1 MKITIEVRKGRLV
14 LRWNDGNKRHNLS
27 TGAYDNPIGWAQA
40 ERKRAEIRTDWEA
53 GYYDS
58 TLVKYRPKTRGKNA
72 SEITA
77 VQLFNRFAAH
87 QLKEKG
93 LTQRSIDTRYKP
105 IARMLEKHLDKPAN
119 LIGKRD
125 AEAFALIAAK
135 TLSGRTIKERVWL
148 LCSAWNWA
156 QDKYSVD
163 RINPWEGISTRFK
176 IAPKQAVKPFTEYE
190 LREIRS
196 AFYNHPNYHHYADF
210 VSFLTNTACR
220 FGEAAGLRWKHLG
233 ANYTTVWIGES
244 LSRGTRRT
252 TKTGKARTVMLSP
265 VIQKMLIARFNQ
277 LNPSPDDLVFPSP
290 KGAAINDQNFR
301 PRAWTKILDKC
312 GIEYRRPYALRHS
325 AISHALASGANPI
338 AIAEQTGHSI
348 KVLFE
353 TYSHVIAKE
362 YLFLEV

>member
-1 MKITIEVRKGRLV
+1 MKITIEARNGRFV
-14 LRWNDGNKRHNLS
+14 LRWNDGTKRHNLS
-27 TGAYDNPIGWAQA
+27 IGAYDNPIGRAQA
-40 ERKRAEIRTDWEA
+40 ERKRAEIQTDWEA

-77 VQLFNRFAAH
+77 VQLFERFAAH

-148 LCSAWNWA
+148 LNSAWAWA
-156 QDKYSVD
+156 QDKYSVNK
-163 RINPWEGISTRFK
+163 INPWEGISTRFK
-176 IAPKQAVKPFTEYE
+176 VAPKQAVKPFTEDE
-190 LREIRS
+190 LRLILD
-196 AFYNHPNYHHYADF
+196 AFANHSSYRHYSDF
-210 VSFLTNTACR
+210 VAFLINTACR
-220 FGEAAGLRWKHLG
+220 FGEAAGLCWKHLG
-233 ANYTTVWIGES
+233 IDYTTVWIGES
-244 LSRGTRRT
+244 FSRGTRRT

-265 VIQKMLIARFNQ
+265 TIQKMLMARFEQ
-277 LNPSPDDLVFPSP
+277 LKPSPDDLVFPAP
-290 KGAAINDQNFR
+290 KGGAINDQNFR
-301 PRAWTKILDKC
+301 PRAWQKILNHC
-312 GIEYRRPYALRHS
+312 SIGYRRPYALRHS
-325 AISHALASGANPI
+325 AISHALANGASPI

-362 YLFLEV
+362 YLFMEV